1 MLIEDVLLEFKRTHL
16 EHIEDIIITDG
27 YNGGKAVIEYFRGLL
42 ITLQGTSSEAISVS
56 VKWDGAPAVV
66 CGTHPETGR
75 FFVGTKSVFNPG
87 TPKINYTKQQIAKNH
102 GTDDLGQKLLKCLVH
117 LRKLNIQGVVQG
129 DLLFTDDDIVRKNL
143 NGTPHLTFKP
153 NTITY
158 AVPENSDIGKQVDT
172 AKVGIIFHT
181 TYNGEI
187 FADMT
192 ASAGADTETF
202 TQSSDVFFDNATYKD
217 VSGSAKFTADET
229 KQFMNGIDK
238 LEALLNNVPR
248 DLSNLLG
255 TNQDFVP
262 YFQMYI
268 NAMVKQGQ
276 LPTNV
281 NQFLQGFQKFYAE
294 RMQQQIAGLK
304 AQKALQLRQNKLKQ
318 MPTFMARIKKPLQ
331 AMLTFYKSVQLL
343 KGFVLK
349 KMNQAM
355 AIGSFAQTDSGLEVT
370 DPEGFVAVDKTGN
383 AVKLVDRLGFS
394 RRNLS
399 IVKKFQKESMMRIDE
414 LVEGPY
420 DPYRHKAIFFAGSP
434 GSGKTYVARKLA
446 GSFQGLKQ
454 VNMDSIFKHLMT
466 KKNLSWKM
474 PPEEEPE
481 REKQRQRSKELVA
494 KQQQTYAD
502 SGLGLLIDSTGRITQ
517 TVRRIKDELEDKGYE
532 TTMVFVTTDLETA
545 LRRNKE
551 RERTLPDKLI
561 HQNFEVIEQRLGEY
575 QRMFNDVL
583 VIDNSESTQ
592 MSMPAQLVHVEKN
605 IRKFLQ

>member
-1 MLIEDVLLEFKRTHL
+1 MLIEDILTEFKRTHL

-27 YNGGKAVIEYFRGLL
+27 YNGGKAVIDYFRGLL
-42 ITLQGTSSEAISVS
+42 VTLQGTSSEAMSVS

-66 CGTHPETGR
+66 CGIHPETGK
-75 FFVGTKSVFNPG
+75 FFVGTKSVFAQNA
-87 TPKINYTKQQIAKNH
+87 KVNYTKKDIANNH
-102 GTDDLGQKLLKCLVH
+102 GTEDLGQKLLKCLVH

-129 DLLFTDDDIVRKNL
+129 DLLFTDDDIVRKNF
-143 NGTPHLTFKP
+143 NNVPHITFKP

-158 AVPENSDIGKQVDT
+158 AVPEDSDIGRQIDT

-181 TYNGEI
+181 TYNGEV

-192 ASAGADTETF
+192 ASGGADVESF
-202 TQSSDVFFDNATYKD
+202 TPSPDIFFDNASYKD

-281 NQFLQGFQKFYAE
+281 NHFLQGFKDFYAD
-294 RMQQQIAGLK
+294 RMQKQIAGLK
-304 AQKALQLRQNKLKQ
+304 AQKALQIRQDKMKQ
-318 MPTFMARIKKPLQ
+318 MPAFINRIKRPLQ

-343 KGFVLK
+343 KSFVLK

-370 DPEGFVAVDKTGN
+370 DPEGFVAVDKSGN

-394 RRNLS
+394 RRNLAV
-399 IVKKFQKESMMRIDE
+399 IKKFQK
-414 LVEGPY
+414 
-420 DPYRHKAIFFAGSP
+420 
-434 GSGKTYVARKLA
+434 T
-446 GSFQGLKQ
+446 
-454 VNMDSIFKHLMT
+454 N
-466 KKNLSWKM
+466 
-474 PPEEEPE
+474 
-481 REKQRQRSKELVA
+481 
-494 KQQQTYAD
+494 
-502 SGLGLLIDSTGRITQ
+502 
-517 TVRRIKDELEDKGYE
+517 
-532 TTMVFVTTDLETA
+532 
-545 LRRNKE
+545 
-551 RERTLPDKLI
+551 
-561 HQNFEVIEQRLGEY
+561 
-575 QRMFNDVL
+575 
-583 VIDNSESTQ
+583 
-592 MSMPAQLVHVEKN
+592 
-605 IRKFLQ
+605 